1 MIETETSILTEDW
14 EITLFPDAIS
24 IWSPELIETVYLP
37 WEDVVKAV
45 MGVGAAI
52 NSDDERLSPL
62 VVGMYPINGRQW
74 EVYLPLSVEDDLVVE
89 CDGERRSIAVLD
101 LIRSVGT
108 IEEEEGD
115 L

>member
-1 MIETETSILTEDW
+1 MIATETSILTNDW
-14 EITLFPDAIS
+14 EMTLFPNAIS

-37 WEDVVKAV
+37 WEEVVKAV
-45 MGVGAAI
+45 MEAGMVM

-74 EVYLPLSVEDDLVVE
+74 EVRLPLTVNDDLIVE
-89 CDGERRSIAVLD
+89 CDGELRSIPVLD
-101 LIRSVGT
+101 LIRSVGV
-108 IEEEEGD
+108 IEDEEED

>member
-1 MIETETSILTEDW
+1 MIETETSILTDDW
-14 EITLFPDAIS
+14 EMTLFPDAIS

-45 MGVGAAI
+45 MDVGAVM

-74 EVYLPLSVEDDLVVE
+74 EVRLPLSVEDDLVVE
-89 CDGERRSIAVLD
+89 CDGELRSIAVLD

-108 IEEEEGD
+108 IEEEEED